1 MTIRGWATLAL
12 AGVLLAGCGDKV
24 DPASSAKAHAVLQ
37 RTKTNRGTYAI
48 YNWNRL
54 TLEGGQTKEVYGT
67 EFNSGA
73 KHRVEVPAAQIVAD
87 CDARTA
93 VTRTMSDG
101 VESDN
106 AQSADSACGINTAKP
121 ILKMEWLGQVDTPY
135 GKADRIRITDA
146 DDIRTYTVDADG
158 VLLAETMARNA
169 FGQPV
174 FFETKAYVLSHDLPS
189 ASMFD
194 RSTLA
199 QTFTPEAYRNRAGYP
214 R

>member
-1 MTIRGWATLAL
+1 MRITGWAALAL
-12 AGVLLAGCGDKV
+12 VGVLAAGCGQKV
-24 DPASSAKAHAVLQ
+24 DPASSARAHAVLQ

-54 TLEGGQTKEVYGT
+54 TLDGGRTKDVYGT

-73 KHRVEVPAAQIVAD
+73 MHRVEVPGAQIVAD

-93 VTRTMSDG
+93 VTRTTADG
-101 VESDN
+101 QEHED
-106 AQSADSACGINTAKP
+106 ATSADSACGINTAKP

-146 DDIRTYTVDADG
+146 DDIRIYTVDADG
-158 VLLAETMARNA
+158 VLLAETMARNSL
-169 FGQPV
+169 GQPV
-174 FFETKAYVLSHDLPS
+174 FFETQAYVLRRDLPS

-194 RSTLA
+194 KATLA
-199 QTFTPEAYRNRAGYP
+199 QIFTPEAYRTRAGYP